1 MKFNKANRLAHRWAT
16 VVVAVPVLIMLVT
29 GLMLQWKKEAAWIQP
44 ATQRGVSAELLLSF
58 EQILDAAKS
67 ASKANIQTWDDVDR
81 LDVRPS
87 KGVVKVRA
95 NNRWEVQIDT
105 KTGEVLQVAYRRS
118 DLIES
123 MHDGS
128 WFHDLAKHWA
138 FFPAGVA
145 MLLMWATG
153 IWLFLLPY
161 VSKRKRRARGR
172 AAVAASATRAA
183 ELSEGD

>member
-29 GLMLQWKKEAAWIQP
+29 GLMLQWKKDSAWIQP
-44 ATQRGVSAELLLSF
+44 PTQRGVATEPALTFDEILESARTVDE
-58 EQILDAAKS
+58 AA
-67 ASKANIQTWDDVDR
+67 IETWDDVDR
-81 LDVRPS
+81 LDVRPG

-105 KTGEVLQVAYRRS
+105 QTGEVLQTMYRRS

-123 MHDGS
+123 IHDGS
-128 WFHDLAKHWA
+128 WVHDAAKLWI

-145 MLLMWATG
+145 LLLMWGTG
-153 IWLFLLPY
+153 LWLFALPY
-161 VSKRKRRARGR
+161 VSRRKRRARGR
-172 AAVAASATRAA
+172 AAVQAAKEAA
-183 ELSEGD
+183 AGS